1 MDEKDPEKDESAS
14 HSHQFPPPQRASADE
29 SDGADDIER
38 QRTREQDRHAGG
50 QEEKDPHLIEWDGP
64 DDPDNPMNWPT
75 WWKWTVTT
83 SLGLMTFCIT
93 FASSVFSTATMVT
106 AEKFGVSTEV
116 MTLGTSLFVL
126 GFAAGPIIFG
136 PLSELYGRKYPLFFG
151 FFVFAIFQIAVAVAQ
166 NLYTVM
172 LCRFFGGLF
181 GSAPLAIVGGALA
194 DFWNPIDRG
203 VAVCIFAG
211 ATFIGPVA
219 GPIVGGF
226 ITMSYLGWRWTE
238 YITAIMAFFFG
249 AVGFLIVPETYAP
262 VLLQRRAK
270 KIRYETRNWAI
281 HSRHDESQVDLRY
294 IMQKFIA
301 RPFAMLFLE
310 PILLLVTLYMS
321 VVYGIL
327 YLFFESYPIAFQE
340 TRGWNEG
347 VGALPFLSITVGVV
361 LGGSLIT
368 YTTKTRF
375 RRKLEKHGKVI
386 PEERLIPM
394 IIGGF
399 LFPAGMFWFAWTS
412 SPNINPWPQIVSGV
426 PIGAGILMIFLQG
439 LNYIIDV
446 YMMNANSAIAANT
459 FLRSFAGAGFPLF
472 AVAMYHTLGVDW
484 ATSLL
489 AFLAVALFPVPIL
502 FYLYGAK
509 IRKLSRYSPSA

>member
-1 MDEKDPEKDESAS
+1 MASSDLGEGMIRRESFESVTPVDRRSIDEKDPEKDDVQSPGRQPA
-14 HSHQFPPPQRASADE
+14 PYE
-29 SDGADDIER
+29 SDSTDDDIER
-38 QRTREQDRHAGG
+38 QTPREQEAPVEKQR
-50 QEEKDPHLIEWDGP
+50 EESDPNLVVWDGP
-64 DDPDNPMNWPT
+64 NDP
-75 WWKWTVTT
+75 
-83 SLGLMTFCIT
+83 G
-93 FASSVFSTATMVT
+93 FS
-106 AEKFGVSTEV
+106 F
-116 MTLGTSLFVL
+116 
-126 GFAAGPIIFG
+126 GPIAWG
-136 PLSELYGRKYPLFFG
+136 PLSELYGRKLPLFFG
-151 FFVFAIFQIAVAVAQ
+151 FFAFAIFQIPVAVAQ
-166 NLYTVM
+166 NLQTIM
-172 LCRFFGGLF
+172 ICRFFGGFF
-181 GSAPLAIVGGALA
+181 GSAPLAIVGGTLA
-194 DFWNPIDRG
+194 DFWDPIDRG
-203 VAVCIFAG
+203 IAVCIFAG

-226 ITMSYLGWRWTE
+226 ITMSHLGWRWTE
-238 YITAIMAFFFG
+238 YITAIMGFFFG
-249 AVGFLIVPETYAP
+249 AIGFVVVPETYAP

-270 KIRYETRNWAI
+270 KLRHETKNWAI
-281 HSRHDESQVDLRY
+281 HARHDEVRVDLKSIARKY
-294 IMQKFIA
+294 IL
-301 RPFAMLFLE
+301 RPFAMLVLE
-310 PILLLVTLYMS
+310 PILILVTLYMS

-361 LGGSLIT
+361 IGGALIT
-368 YTTKTRF
+368 WTTKTRF
-375 RRKLEKHGKVI
+375 KRKMEKHGKVI
-386 PEERLIPM
+386 PEERLVPM

-412 SPNINPWPQIVSGV
+412 SPNINPWPQIVAGV

-459 FLRSFAGAGFPLF
+459 FLRSLAGAGFPLF

-489 AFLAVALFPVPIL
+489 AFIAVALFPVPIL
-502 FYLYGAK
+502 FYIYGAR